1 MQTRRNRPRGRCR
14 KDRNRD
20 THKGADAKRLA
31 GRRKKPEDA
40 CLLRQSL
47 FTVISNPHHGLQSL
61 CREDCSLCPGK
72 TAVPVPGRLQSLSQ
86 EGRSPCP
93 RKTAV
98 PVPGTVSALSKP
110 GPVQFPGNPRAF
122 LQLFQTIESVH
133 DGSARYHRPVVFEQ
147 VSVAVTDPFPE
158 C

>member
-1 MQTRRNRPRGRCR
+1 MQARRNRPRGRCR

-20 THKGADAKRLA
+20 THKGADAKRLV
-31 GRRKKPEDA
+31 GRGKNRRMPVFCA
-40 CLLRQSL
+40 SP
-47 FTVISNPHHGLQSL
+47 FLQQYPTL
-61 CREDCSLCPGK
+61 IMDCSPCAEK
-72 TAVPVPGRLQSLSQ
+72 TAVFVHGRPQSLPQ
-86 EGRSPCP
+86 EDRSPCP
-93 RKTAV
+93 GKIAV

-133 DGSARYHRPVVFEQ
+133 DGFARYHRPVVFKQ
-147 VSVAVTDPFPE
+147 VSVAVTNPFPE

>member
-31 GRRKKPEDA
+31 G
-40 CLLRQSL
+40 QSL

-72 TAVPVPGRLQSLSQ
+72 A
-86 EGRSPCP
+86 
-93 RKTAV
+93 AV